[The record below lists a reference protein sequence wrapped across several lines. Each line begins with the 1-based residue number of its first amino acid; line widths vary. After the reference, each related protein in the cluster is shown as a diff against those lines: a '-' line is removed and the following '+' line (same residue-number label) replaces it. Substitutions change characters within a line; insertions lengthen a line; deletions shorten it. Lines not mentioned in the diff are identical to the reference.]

1 MTTTFNIVEAEP
13 LHAKELVDAGWFVL
27 DVRSDAEWA
36 AGHVAGST
44 HMPLADVVAGVG
56 SRVIEPV
63 LLVTSDDGKGW
74 RVAQYLKQEG
84 IETANLVGGM
94 FAWELAGLPVER

>member
-1 MTTTFNIVEAEP
+1 MSTFNIVEAEP
-13 LHAKELVDAGWFVL
+13 LHAKELIDAGWFVL
-27 DVRSDAEWA
+27 DVRSEAEWA
-36 AGHVAGST
+36 AGRIPHST
-44 HMPLADVVAGVG
+44 HMLLAEVVAGVG

-63 LLVTSDDGKGW
+63 LVVTSDDGSGW

-84 IETANLVGGM
+84 IEAGNLVGGM